1 MREYQQKRIL
11 GIFQSYD
18 MNIDSYPNSSEEGKI
33 QGCTQEKPMTR
44 KNLCRKYQNKATSKL
59 YLKNIERYRFFVL
72 IYLLN
77 ILGSTTES
85 SVKISVS

>member
-33 QGCTQEKPMTR
+33 QGCTQEKPMLEKTYAVSI
-44 KNLCRKYQNKATSKL
+44 KIKL
-59 YLKNIERYRFFVL
+59 
-72 IYLLN
+72 
-77 ILGSTTES
+77 SQS
-85 SVKISVS
+85 CA